1 MLESQTQ
8 QMLKIEIVEQAAT
21 IRYVERAFLSAQLS
35 KYTALLFTLIA
46 FLLTPLLETIWL
58 VVPGLIWLSIAYYR
72 QQAATEKL
80 VELERENLNLQR
92 KLAQQ

>member
-1 MLESQTQ
+1 MNTLPTEQDLEIT
-8 QMLKIEIVEQAAT
+8 LLEQAAT

-46 FLLTPLLETIWL
+46 FILTPLLDNIWF

-72 QQAATEKL
+72 QQAAAEKL
-80 VELERENLNLQR
+80 VELERENLNIQQ
-92 KLAQQ
+92 KLTKQ